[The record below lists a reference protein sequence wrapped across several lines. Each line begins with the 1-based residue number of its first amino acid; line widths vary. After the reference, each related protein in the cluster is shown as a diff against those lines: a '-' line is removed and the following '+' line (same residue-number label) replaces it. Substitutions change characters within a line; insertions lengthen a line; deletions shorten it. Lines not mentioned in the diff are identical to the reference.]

1 MLWKKLLFGL
11 AVSSSLM
18 LPAPHAVHAQDQA
31 SPVEDQ
37 QPEDQQPE
45 DQQPEDQ
52 QSEDQQPE
60 DQQPEDQSPEN
71 QQADT
76 NQSNP
81 ASTSSSTPSTQA
93 IQTPQAS
100 IGAASAAAAG
110 GIGTVFSI
118 GVLSQVA
125 GSLAGGNDDETAT
138 DTYSSTILGSYAAEY
153 AANDAL
159 AYQNILS
166 LNDYGYTGDGIRVSV
181 VDSGIDAS
189 HQEFDGKTIYGV
201 DFAVSPSSYDED
213 ENGHGTH
220 VASII
225 AGERDTLG
233 MRGMAYD
240 ATLYSY
246 KMDNDGDSGL
256 EYASSDANIANI
268 FNQHVTDNIHVSNNS
283 WGSSTEINTLS
294 EAYLRG
300 LLPNTITAMR
310 AAQNNGTIII
320 YASGN
325 DTQNQVGYFG
335 GLPYRIAEL
344 ADEWLVVASV
354 DSAGTEAYYSN
365 RCGVAYLFCVT
376 AVGGDLTTVAGGVY
390 GAETGTNNG
399 TNNNYVNLQGT
410 SMATPHVSGLA
421 AALMEKFPSLTPAQ
435 IVNRIKAGASYDG
448 LTGRNGETTSNST
461 TATMQSIFGHGLI
474 NSTTSSAVIGTLTY
488 AVGTNLTQSLDLS
501 TQSMT
506 LPRSLPANVQ
516 QQILKTKFAVFDSFD
531 GARFLVEGDQIF
543 DSNLQNVTPIAKTKR
558 VQKVTKR
565 REFSF
570 VNDHDGS
577 PKTMLTPTFMV
588 SGLSTELSALDTL
601 WDDERTHFLPSTIAV
616 PDRRINFVWDTS
628 YRNLD
633 IHPFVE
639 TQSENDSGQSLG
651 GFGIGFKYVSEHG
664 LNVLAGVRSAKH
676 TVLNG
681 IFEDSAYSS
690 KIRDAEFGLQK
701 MIDDK
706 TTLFARFIHSKLEN
720 IEATNLSFGFDNVQ
734 TNGWNIGYQVEQNK
748 NAFVFGVTKPNEIS
762 GGNIS
767 FVHPVGRSRDGQ
779 IFYRKTQFKA
789 ANDNNFERYIMYTYD
804 LGKQKI
810 SFGAVEDRNDHGK
823 LGAAQ
828 LNISFT
834 L

>member
-1 MLWKKLLFGL
+1 
-11 AVSSSLM
+11 M
-18 LPAPHAVHAQDQA
+18 LPVTHAAHAQDQA
-31 SPVEDQ
+31 SPAEDQ

-45 DQQPEDQ
+45 DQQPENQ
-52 QSEDQQPE
+52 Q
-60 DQQPEDQSPEN
+60 PEN

-81 ASTSSSTPSTQA
+81 TSTSSSTAATQTV
-93 IQTPQAS
+93 QTPQAS
-100 IGAASAAAAG
+100 IGAASTAAASA
-110 GIGTVFSI
+110 ISTVFLI
-118 GVLSQVA
+118 GVLSQIA
-125 GSLAGGNDDETAT
+125 GSLAGGNDDDATTDDETTT

-201 DFAVSPSSYDED
+201 DFALSPSSYDED

-294 EAYLRG
+294 EAYLRA

-325 DTQNQVGYFG
+325 DSQNQVGYFG

-448 LTGRNGETTSNST
+448 LTGRNGETASNST

-474 NSTTSSAVIGTLTY
+474 NSTASSAVIGTLTY

-501 TQSMT
+501 SQSMT
-506 LPRSLPANVQ
+506 LPSSLPANVQ

-531 GARFLVEGDQIF
+531 GARFLVEGNQIF
-543 DSNLQNVTPIAKTKR
+543 DSNLQNVAPIAGTKR
-558 VQKVTKR
+558 VQKVTKSS
-565 REFSF
+565 EFSF
-570 VNDHDGS
+570 INDSDGS
-577 PKTMLTPTFMV
+577 SKTVLTPTFMV
-588 SGLSTELSALDTL
+588 SGPSNELSALDTL
-601 WDDERTHFLPSTIAV
+601 WDDERTYFLPSTVTV
-616 PDRRINFVWDTS
+616 PDSRMNFVWETS
-628 YRNLD
+628 YKNLD

-651 GFGIGFKYVSEHG
+651 GFGIGLKYVSEDG

-681 IFEDSAYSS
+681 IFEDSVYSS
-690 KIRDAEFGLQK
+690 KIRDTEFGLHK

-748 NAFVFGVTKPNEIS
+748 NSFVFGVTKPNEIS
-762 GGNIS
+762 SGNIS
-767 FVHPVGRSRDGQ
+767 FVHPVGRSRNGR

-804 LGKQKI
+804 LGAQKI